1 MLSQVENEDEY
12 SVISEMANYLHSDQ
26 IFKLVKFS
34 YQDTIKR
41 VKKKAIDQ

>member
-1 MLSQVENEDEY
+1 MKEKINWE
-12 SVISEMANYLHSDQ
+12 